1 MQQIN
6 LYLHKN
12 LPTVLLLL
20 YLFRDEKE
28 LLSDFIPLYQNKLQ
42 EHGVQDV
49 VNINKINFE
58 PCGDLV
64 DESYSKFNETLIKTY
79 KAKLKIM
86 RHQGQNILLKFIQK
100 KEKQTKLQLPTLCQK
115 YYQMMITQK
124 VQIP

>member
-28 LLSDFIPLYQNKLQ
+28 LLSDFLPLYQNKLQ

>member
-6 LYLHKN
+6 LYLQKN
-12 LPTVLLLL
+12 LPIVLLLL

>member
-6 LYLHKN
+6 LYLQKN

-28 LLSDFIPLYQNKLQ
+28 LLSDFIPLYQNKFQ

-64 DESYSKFNETLIKTY
+64 DESYSKFNETLIKTC

>member
-6 LYLHKN
+6 LYLQKN

>member
-6 LYLHKN
+6 FYLHKN